1 MDWILV
7 TKWYYT
13 NMPVSFDFYDS
24 FIAMDLCSK
33 TREWTM
39 ILLFIRNIFL
49 SYTHTYISYIYIC
62 THYYIY
68 KDLNDQI
75 YIFVFHPQFLAH
87 RSTNP
92 QNFLSNK
99 SNESIFYHNIWSVVL
114 SSLNLSERLRWN
126 RCLVIHSKPLSI
138 TTQFI
143 LMRWHWE
150 STYGWGWLLGES
162 TMWLEGWNLQ
172 SHLPDLWRVK
182 RDWWLNQ
189 LPVAND

>member
-114 SSLNLSERLRWN
+114 SSLNLSERLR
-126 RCLVIHSKPLSI
+126 
-138 TTQFI
+138 
-143 LMRWHWE
+143 
-150 STYGWGWLLGES
+150 
-162 TMWLEGWNLQ
+162 
-172 SHLPDLWRVK
+172 
-182 RDWWLNQ
+182 
-189 LPVAND
+189 